1 MASRSTA
8 KGRAL
13 VSGASSGIGAAWARR
28 LARDGY
34 DLVLVARRADR
45 LESLA
50 EQLARAHA
58 VDVEV
63 LSTDLAT
70 DAGVGEVE
78 RVIGAGPALA
88 WLVCA
93 AGFGTR
99 GKFADVAPAKV
110 TRMVRLHVEANAR
123 LVRAALPGMTAAG
136 YGAIILVSSLSAF
149 ETSSE
154 YVTYSATKACI
165 NMLALGLRDEVRG
178 TGVRVLATCPGLTKT
193 GFFESEEFQ
202 AFKYDDVPSWAWM
215 TAEEVVEESLRAL
228 PGSERQPVFIPG
240 RGNRA
245 FIAALETPIVG
256 TVLRAALDRLNR
268 GRNLF

>member
-1 MASRSTA
+1 MTSSRTA

-45 LESLA
+45 LEALA
-50 EQLARAHA
+50 EQLARAHD
-58 VDVEV
+58 VRVEV
-63 LSTDLAT
+63 LPTDLAT
-70 DAGVGEVE
+70 DEGVGAVE
-78 RVIGAGPALA
+78 RVVAEGPLA
-88 WLVCA
+88 FLVCA

-99 GKFADVAPAKV
+99 GKFTDVAPEKV

-123 LVRAALPGMTAAG
+123 LVRAALPGMKAAG
-136 YGAIILVSSLSAF
+136 YGVVILLSSLSAF

-165 NMLALGLRDEVRG
+165 NMIALGLRDEVRG

-193 GFFESEEFQ
+193 GFFETDEYQ
-202 AFKYDDVPSWAWM
+202 AFKYDDVPAWAWM
-215 TAEEVVEESLRAL
+215 TPDEVVEETLRAL
-228 PGSERQPVFIPG
+228 PDSERRPVFIPG

-245 FIAALETPIVG
+245 FIAALDTPIVG
-256 TVLRAALDRLNR
+256 FVLRAALDRLSR
-268 GRNLF
+268 GGRNLF